1 VRTRRHLPLEIAL
14 LGGLLAACSAAT
26 PDTAAGSGITIAN
39 VWARATTTG
48 SPVGAAYFT
57 LRNGGPDP
65 DVLLSVASPA
75 AQLAELHR
83 TSVEQ
88 DVVRMRPAG
97 QIEIGAG
104 QTLAAEPGGLHV
116 MLAGLHAPLVEG
128 TKVPLEL
135 AFRLAGTLA
144 VEITVRPATIGAMQH
159 GHADQDDHA
168 SH

>member
-1 VRTRRHLPLEIAL
+1 
-14 LGGLLAACSAAT
+14 
-26 PDTAAGSGITIAN
+26 
-39 VWARATTTG
+39 
-48 SPVGAAYFT
+48 
-57 LRNGGPDP
+57 
-65 DVLLSVASPA
+65 
-75 AQLAELHR
+75 
-83 TSVEQ
+83 
-88 DVVRMRPAG
+88 
-97 QIEIGAG
+97 
-104 QTLAAEPGGLHV
+104 